1 MPPLS
6 APEPWFRDLAW
17 GQKQAVKQLPSLG
30 KRKELL
36 SLEKFKIE
44 RALKNNGGVAK
55 GNWEEICGFKEETV

>member
-1 MPPLS
+1 MSPLS

-30 KRKELL
+30 KKEELL

-44 RALKNNGGVAK
+44 GAL
-55 GNWEEICGFKEETV
+55 

>member
-44 RALKNNGGVAK
+44 HALKNNGGVAK
-55 GNWEEICGFKEETV
+55 GNW